1 MLPRETETVVG
12 QRPGGR
18 PVLTELSFRVSGED
32 NLLCIFTRMTGDAI
46 VVINP
51 LRPDPQARIE
61 HALYTIH
68 ADPDDAKELVRSHF
82 EKEYGDYEMIA
93 ERDESI
99 TVRVP
104 FRLPRIGDRDDP
116 LHMALE
122 TLGPDAF
129 FLPLVV
135 KDGYIHCTLV
145 SPSSEGTRTF
155 IELTKRVNKHLEPD
169 AFDLLHVGP
178 WDTTPGRREDLDLTD
193 RQEDVLRLAV
203 ALGYY
208 NRPREATLESLGDVL
223 GVSKAAVHKTLTA
236 AENKVI
242 KNALGAP

>member
-1 MLPRETETVVG
+1 MVQTETVVG
-12 QRPGGR
+12 SCPRAT

-32 NLLCIFTRMTGDAI
+32 NLLCMFTRMTSDTL

-51 LRPDPQARIE
+51 LRPDPEARIE

-68 ADPDDAKELVRSHF
+68 ADPEDARELVEGHF
-82 EKEYGDYEMIA
+82 QKEYGGYEIVA
-93 ERDESI
+93 ERDEAL
-99 TVRVP
+99 TVKVP
-104 FRLPRIGDRDDP
+104 FRLPQIGDRDDP

-155 IELTKRVNKHLEPD
+155 INLTKRVNKHLDPD

-178 WDTTPGRREDLDLTD
+178 WDSTPGGSEDLDLTD

-208 NRPREATLESLGDVL
+208 NRPREATLESLGEVL
-223 GVSKAAVHKTLTA
+223 GVSKAAVHKTLSA